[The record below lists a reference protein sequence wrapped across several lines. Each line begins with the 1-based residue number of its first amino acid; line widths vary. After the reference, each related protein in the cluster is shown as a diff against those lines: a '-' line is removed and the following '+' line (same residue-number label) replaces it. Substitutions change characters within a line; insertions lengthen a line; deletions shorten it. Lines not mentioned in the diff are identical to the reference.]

1 MAFFTYEAI
10 NKDGETVFGD
20 INASNQEEVVGM
32 LSRKRLTPV
41 RIEIKQLKASGFAQ
55 ANISFER
62 FTALDRIILVRNLAT
77 TVKAGLSILE
87 SIEILIADAT
97 KNITRQILTSARG
110 NIQNGQSLSKTFE
123 DNEKYFPA
131 IFVGMIRAG
140 ELSGQLDRTLDELT
154 RNLVKEYDL
163 VKKVKSAL
171 AYPVIL
177 LVASAGIVGLLLTFV
192 LPKLIKTFTQN
203 RVELPL
209 STKILVAASNA
220 LTYSY
225 LLDLAVIVALG
236 FGLMFLRKSRPGQ
249 RALSWLSFKLPV
261 VRNLIK
267 KIILVRFTRILGSL
281 LSSALP
287 IEEALLLSANSLGN
301 HLYREA
307 IEESVREIKNGLP
320 LSESLRK
327 TPDLFPHFLTS
338 LVAVGEKTGTLDEV
352 LKTFADFYEDDVDGA
367 LKDLTTFL
375 EPMMLLIMGLIVG
388 GIALSVLM
396 PIYKLVG
403 NFV

>member
-1 MAFFTYEAI
+1 MPYFTYEAI
-10 NKDGETVFGD
+10 NRDGETVTAD
-20 INASNQEEVVGM
+20 INAANQEDVVAV

-41 RIEIKQLKASGFAQ
+41 RIEVKQSNTTGFGQ
-55 ANISFER
+55 VNISFER
-62 FTALDRIILVRNLAT
+62 FTSLDRIILVRNLAT

-87 SIEILIADAT
+87 GIEILIADAT
-97 KNITRQILTSARG
+97 KKITRQILTSARS

-123 DNEKYFPA
+123 DNEKYFPS

-140 ELSGQLDRTLDELT
+140 EVSGQLDHTLDELSH
-154 RNLVKEYDL
+154 NLVKEYNL
-163 VKKVKSAL
+163 VKKIKSAL

-192 LPKLIKTFTQN
+192 LPRLIKTFTQN
-203 RVELPL
+203 KVELPL

-220 LTYSY
+220 LTYSFI
-225 LLDLAVIVALG
+225 LDAVVIIALG
-236 FGLMFLRKSRPGQ
+236 FGVWFLRKSRPGK
-249 RALSWLSFKLPV
+249 RALSWLGFKLPV

-301 HLYREA
+301 HRYQEA
-307 IEESVREIKNGLP
+307 IVASVKEIKSGLP

-327 TPDLFPHFLTS
+327 SPELFPHFLTS
-338 LVAVGEKTGTLDEV
+338 LIAVGEKTGTMDEV
-352 LKTFADFYEDDVDGA
+352 LKTFADFYEDDVDSA

-375 EPMMLLIMGLIVG
+375 EPIMLLIMGLIVG